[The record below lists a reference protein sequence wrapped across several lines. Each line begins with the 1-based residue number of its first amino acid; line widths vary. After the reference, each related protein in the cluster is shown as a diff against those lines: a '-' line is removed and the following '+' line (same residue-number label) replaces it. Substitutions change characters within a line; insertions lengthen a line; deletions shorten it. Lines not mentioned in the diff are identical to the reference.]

1 MYKNI
6 MWEPYKVFECIG
18 EPEQFT
24 LSPDTYLFVCN
35 GGEGGICPGTAQRHN
50 FGGTT
55 YGILDLDHTQTF
67 YACVGG
73 NGENATQEEGH
84 RSMGGYNGGGNGG
97 LHLSGTTAWN
107 GAGGGG
113 GSDIRLSNSDEPGT
127 EERSIPDEYDELDY
141 IEASNNN
148 QYIDTGYIHK
158 SNTKIEIVCDLTVN
172 DRGYQTLF
180 GARTAEAENSMCFF
194 VWMRGNNETCYAVG
208 NSGRYYGPSFTFNQK
223 VKVTAYNNICKWENM
238 QGTEINR
245 ITNSYNN
252 TDGSYSMYIMDYN
265 QQNVPGQVRASGK
278 LYSVKIWT
286 GDLLER
292 YMIPYSDPT
301 TGEVG
306 MYDLVYNVKYPSAT
320 GTNFIPG
327 NVVSEKTVFTYTSPY
342 SAGLLTRIMV
352 GGGGGA
358 VGIQNNN
365 DNYQDFVGWGGGPS
379 GCMTVGGGSWNP
391 NKVWGASSQTSGYDF
406 GVGGNAYDRTNG
418 GWTSDYG
425 DHGAGG
431 GGGGWYGGYVV
442 VGKQASSESYDACA
456 GGGGSAYVL
465 TPDSYKPQGYMV
477 GFGDIMESLYFRDF
491 AMLPRQAFNGSS
503 IVVYKQATSI
513 PLVGDT
519 LRIPYTSEGQDF
531 TLVPGNYRLKC
542 WGGDGA
548 VRYRFNNR
556 AKGGYAEGLMSI
568 NEVTQFSGRVGHS
581 AAVIGIG
588 ISAANHDLWFDNKM
602 TYNGNIG
609 SYNNYQAA
617 ATAGGGATD
626 IRLIPKPHKIPDEYD
641 QVEYIESYSRQYI
654 DTGHYFNA
662 STTKYE
668 FVLYIPDPTTVA
680 DPPPSWC
687 TLFGENNE
695 TAGDFS
701 TMYYFNFREADV
713 NKIAGGIRSD
723 WVNTSTP
730 ITYDRKI
737 RLVTTA
743 RGIFKWYDMDDNQ
756 LGSISIGNYSFTAPY
771 STILFG
777 YNDGGTPH
785 CSSYYRLYSFKVYEN
800 DTLVRWYIPFRS
812 KPDAEVV
819 VTGLYDIINDVL
831 YPNPRDEYPF
841 LCGDVVEKTEYNSD
855 QESLLSR
862 IIVAGGGGGQGRYN
876 SFGGAGGGTSGNWC
890 NDGWGTNNGPGTQ
903 TGTPAQ
909 SPAGGGFGYNGVG
922 RIENSGYGGS
932 GGNGWYGGNGTI
944 PDGGGDDDKGGCG
957 GSGYVLTETSYKP
970 TGYIPDERYWL
981 TETVLTTGG
990 NATGGLTQIIIEPER
1005 VSALLVI
1012 AQDQESYKA
1021 YDADNDTWETIVAS
1035 ELNPEAFNE
1044 YGVTIGTIKS
1054 DNGLSTS
1061 YRFFVYDKYNIGVD
1075 YLSNH
1080 VIPYAQHVLF
1090 SELTTADILSDVMD
1104 YDNDENTTI
1113 TSTYTV
1119 SGVAERRAVNVDICF
1134 DMSAVP
1140 TKSNTVYIIQ
1150 FQTRNKPSSYYYYPG
1165 PREKEPYDAALLYV
1179 GNKTDVP
1186 SRYKPY
1192 IGGFM
1197 PDGTTAIS
1205 TVENVS
1211 SCEYKRNIY
1220 SVSLL
1225 NNSVLRFTRFNII
1238 ENKSYIIR
1246 DNIPKSTLDGYVS
1259 GSLLV
1264 DDNYMYLIKSYN
1276 QDFWQP
1282 VKILRVPFDTS
1293 VSYTTYAHD
1302 IDWTY
1307 MMNCYG
1313 KAFWLDNTT
1322 ICMIGDRGF
1331 LKFNTKTLSFSHV
1344 NDSVDPNNS
1353 VGTRN
1358 DWAIGTYLIFTFWYD
1373 ATCTGPRV
1381 YLTSDLSRTTTAQPT
1396 FQAGIKSVCYDN
1408 DHGVFY
1414 VVMKGRLYTIRDKSD
1429 YTMELVSEKLTPFS
1443 TLTPKTINYSNGLLY
1458 VTMVNSTS
1466 LFMYNISADQWT
1478 SIPLPFTQTNHGN
1491 TGQYR
1496 PTCFKGFFFIGQL
1509 KLFVT
1514 NFNVLTKY
1522 RIGQKS
1528 NSVLIQTNSNYH
1540 NPYTYDERFIT
1551 IDESG
1556 INFHDG
1562 YIEKNLE
1569 VVDPTNRIMVS
1580 EDFNKSEDYKIM
1592 LSYEIGVR
1600 EEEEENN
1607 EQE

>member
-1 MYKNI
+1 MGKEFIMYKNI
-6 MWEPYKVFECIG
+6 MWQPYKVFECTG

-35 GGEGGICPGTAQRHN
+35 GGEGGMCPGTKQRHN

-73 NGENATQEEGH
+73 NGEDATQEEGH

-97 LHLSGTTAWN
+97 LRYPGAAGWN

-113 GSDIRLSNSDEPGT
+113 GSDIRLSNSDEPAT

-141 IEASNNN
+141 IEASDNA
-148 QYIDTGYIHK
+148 QYIDTGYVHK
-158 SNTKIEIVCDLTVN
+158 SNTKIELVCELTRN
-172 DRGYQTLF
+172 NLNYQALF
-180 GARTAEAENSMCFF
+180 GARTVEAENSMCFF

-208 NSGRYYGPSFTFNQK
+208 NSGRYYGPGFTFNQK

-238 QGTEINR
+238 EGVEINR

-252 TDGSYSMYIMDYN
+252 TDGSYSMYIFDYN

-286 GDLLER
+286 GNTLER
-292 YMIPYSDPT
+292 YMIPYSDPA
-301 TGEVG
+301 TGEAG

-320 GTNFIPG
+320 GTNFVPG
-327 NVVSEKTVFTYTSPY
+327 NVVSEKTVFEYTSQY
-342 SAGLLTRIMV
+342 SAGLLSRIMV
-352 GGGGGA
+352 GGGGGG
-358 VGIQNNN
+358 VGIQNTN

-379 GCMTVGGGSWNP
+379 GCMTVGDGNWNS
-391 NKVWGASSQTSGYDF
+391 NKLWGASSQTSGYDF

-418 GWTSDYG
+418 GWTASYG

-442 VGKQASSESYDACA
+442 VGKQSSTESYDACA

-465 TPDSYKPQGYMV
+465 TPDSYKPQGYMI
-477 GFGDIMESLYFRDF
+477 GFRDIMDSLYFRDF
-491 AMLPRQAFNGSS
+491 SMLPRQAFNGSS
-503 IVVYKQATSI
+503 IVIYKQATSV
-513 PLVGDT
+513 PLIGDT
-519 LRIPYTSEGQDF
+519 LRIPYTSEKQDF
-531 TLVPGNYRLKC
+531 FLIPGDYRLKC

-548 VRYRFNNR
+548 VRYQFNNR
-556 AKGGYAEGLMSI
+556 AKGGYAEGLMNI
-568 NEVTQFSGRVGHS
+568 GEVTQFSGRVGHS

-609 SYNNYQAA
+609 NYNNYQAA

-668 FVLYIPDPTTVA
+668 FVLYIPDPATVA

-701 TMYYFNFREADV
+701 TMYYFNFREANV
-713 NKIAGGIRSD
+713 NRIGGGIRSD
-723 WVNTSTP
+723 WVNYNSP

-800 DTLVRWYIPFRS
+800 DILVRWYIPFRS
-812 KPDAEVV
+812 KPDAEVE
-819 VTGLYDIINDVL
+819 VTGLYDILNDVL

-841 LCGDVVEKTEYNSD
+841 LCGEVVEKTEYVSD

-876 SFGGAGGGTSGNWC
+876 SFGGAGGGASGNWC

-981 TETVLTTGG
+981 TDTVLTTGG
-990 NATGGLTQIIIEPER
+990 NTIGGLTQIIIEPER
-1005 VSALLVI
+1005 ISALVII
-1012 AQDQESYKA
+1012 AQDQESYKT
-1021 YDADNDTWETIVAS
+1021 YNSDNDSWETIVVS
-1035 ELNPEAFNE
+1035 ELTPEVFDE
-1044 YGVTIGTIKS
+1044 YGVNIGSIKS
-1054 DNGLSTS
+1054 DSGLGTS
-1061 YRFFVYDKYNIGVD
+1061 YRLFVYDKYNIGVNGI
-1075 YLSNH
+1075 STH
-1080 VIPYAQHVLF
+1080 VIPYAQHVKF
-1090 SELTTADILSDVMD
+1090 SESTTADILSDTMD
-1104 YDNDENTTI
+1104 YDNDPNTTI
-1113 TSTYTV
+1113 TASYNVT
-1119 SGVAERRAVNVDICF
+1119 GVAERRAVNVDICF
-1134 DMSAVP
+1134 DMNAVP
-1140 TKSNTVYIIQ
+1140 TKPNTVYIVQ
-1150 FQTRNKPSSYYYYPG
+1150 FQTRNMGEVTIVPGYRRNTATVGESAGILSGFWTMNRTWTSRLTMASSMFAAIVSLPHTDMEMH
-1165 PREKEPYDAALLYV
+1165 PQNTNAVFCACLNISSRMTLACAALPLSILMGDPVRISRLTMRRNASMSLSAVISLLLLVLWVYAV
-1179 GNKTDVP
+1179 VP
-1186 SRYKPY
+1186 
-1192 IGGFM
+1192 
-1197 PDGTTAIS
+1197 
-1205 TVENVS
+1205 
-1211 SCEYKRNIY
+1211 RNI
-1220 SVSLL
+1220 
-1225 NNSVLRFTRFNII
+1225 
-1238 ENKSYIIR
+1238 
-1246 DNIPKSTLDGYVS
+1246 IPYVS
-1259 GSLLV
+1259 MTGAGVLALL
-1264 DDNYMYLIKSYN
+1264 
-1276 QDFWQP
+1276 
-1282 VKILRVPFDTS
+1282 
-1293 VSYTTYAHD
+1293 
-1302 IDWTY
+1302 
-1307 MMNCYG
+1307 
-1313 KAFWLDNTT
+1313 
-1322 ICMIGDRGF
+1322 
-1331 LKFNTKTLSFSHV
+1331 
-1344 NDSVDPNNS
+1344 
-1353 VGTRN
+1353 
-1358 DWAIGTYLIFTFWYD
+1358 
-1373 ATCTGPRV
+1373 
-1381 YLTSDLSRTTTAQPT
+1381 
-1396 FQAGIKSVCYDN
+1396 
-1408 DHGVFY
+1408 
-1414 VVMKGRLYTIRDKSD
+1414 
-1429 YTMELVSEKLTPFS
+1429 
-1443 TLTPKTINYSNGLLY
+1443 
-1458 VTMVNSTS
+1458 
-1466 LFMYNISADQWT
+1466 
-1478 SIPLPFTQTNHGN
+1478 
-1491 TGQYR
+1491 R
-1496 PTCFKGFFFIGQL
+1496 P
-1509 KLFVT
+1509 
-1514 NFNVLTKY
+1514 
-1522 RIGQKS
+1522 
-1528 NSVLIQTNSNYH
+1528 
-1540 NPYTYDERFIT
+1540 
-1551 IDESG
+1551 
-1556 INFHDG
+1556 
-1562 YIEKNLE
+1562 
-1569 VVDPTNRIMVS
+1569 
-1580 EDFNKSEDYKIM
+1580 
-1592 LSYEIGVR
+1592 
-1600 EEEEENN
+1600 
-1607 EQE
+1607 